1 MDLPKPDSRVSL
13 TGLFAGLYSNHVC
26 VVPDA
31 TDEEILKACNDADDK
46 IIPGSGKWDIVVRT
60 EEDAKRA
67 GVEFT
72 PPGPCAEC
80 PPRIHM
86 VIRSTRL

>member
-1 MDLPKPDSRVSL
+1 MV

-31 TDEEILKACNDADDK
+31 TDAEILDACNADELR
-46 IIPGSGKWDIVVRT
+46 INPASNHRWTRVMRT
-60 EEDAKRA
+60 EKDFKDLELALA
-67 GVEFT
+67 L
-72 PPGPCAEC
+72 PGPCVEC

-86 VIRSTRL
+86 VVR